1 MHTNVVID
9 TIKTFNLI
17 LCYDLLFSYF
27 IASLDL
33 LYESEFIILDIAFF
47 KDYGSDFML
56 RC

>member
-9 TIKTFNLI
+9 TVKTFNLI
-17 LCYDLLFSYF
+17 LCHDLLLSYL

-47 KDYGSDFML
+47 KDYGRDFML
-56 RC
+56 RG